1 MFTFAIKKGV
11 CFLSAEAEPEDINS
25 KMIALF
31 AVFNPPINFPFHIV
45 KHFLVGPG
53 DPERPKNTMTSFLYK
68 FIVVNGIANTY
79 SLHF

>member
-1 MFTFAIKKGV
+1 MFTFAIKKGAG
-11 CFLSAEAEPEDINS
+11 FSSAEAEPEDINS

-31 AVFNPPINFPFHIV
+31 IVFNSPINFLLHFV
-45 KHFLVGPG
+45 KRFLVGPG
-53 DPERPKNTMTSFLYK
+53 DPERPKNTMTSFHYK